1 MPMARGSWS
10 WYMRLVVSMSYTK
23 LFQPTSQCSCSIVY
37 LFQFQ
42 WSQDKT
48 RLDCFFMT
56 PELRPWSRTR
66 SSVTVTVP
74 RPHENPE
81 VKKLFNHQREI
92 IILSPERRVSAGREI
107 KSISIRSDR
116 GFDGAEPSTAT
127 TEYSGGSHPHKHTHV
142 KRNRAVR
149 KKLKEKEK
157 HQPGRR
163 RSRRINRF

>member
-1 MPMARGSWS
+1 M
-10 WYMRLVVSMSYTK
+10 
-23 LFQPTSQCSCSIVY
+23 
-37 LFQFQ
+37 
-42 WSQDKT
+42 
-48 RLDCFFMT
+48 
-56 PELRPWSRTR
+56 
-66 SSVTVTVP
+66 TVTVP

-157 HQPGRR
+157 TTPTKKKKK
-163 RSRRINRF
+163 